1 MVRGYI
7 IEYLKIYIMKFSQ
20 IDFDCDNSNFFSGI
34 LVDLGLFLTHFDGF
48 WGIQIVFFFF

>member
-7 IEYLKIYIMKFSQ
+7 IEYLKIFIMKFSQ

-34 LVDLGLFLTHFDGF
+34 LVDSGPFFKHFDGF
-48 WGIQIVFFFF
+48 LGIQIVVFFF